1 MSEYKMSEIL
11 DAWESAY
18 GEDMFI
24 EYPAFIQRLIEE
36 KVRHALSNQKITN
49 SKKILIKASIV
60 SEELD
65 LSHSIDGEIEIEL

>member
-1 MSEYKMSEIL
+1 MDEEKLNISVRKFLKNVGINS
-11 DAWESAY
+11 
-18 GEDMFI
+18 
-24 EYPAFIQRLIEE
+24 QRLIEE

-49 SKKILIKASIV
+49 SKKILIKARIV

>member
-1 MSEYKMSEIL
+1 MDEEKLNISVRKFLKNVGINS
-11 DAWESAY
+11 
-18 GEDMFI
+18 
-24 EYPAFIQRLIEE
+24 QRLIEE

-65 LSHSIDGEIEIEL
+65 LSHSIDGEIEIGL